1 MHFILDFSKLI
12 HQLLVKYNIIESM
25 ISKSLVS
32 VLSQLILHRDNT
44 NEILHLQYIILHLAK
59 AHANI
64 ILKNESVGV
73 LLHLQAKKPSIYLL
87 SFELYL

>member
-1 MHFILDFSKLI
+1 MYFILDFSKLI
-12 HQLLVKYNIIESM
+12 HQLLVKYNITEST

-32 VLSQLILHRDNT
+32 VLSQLVLHRDNT

-59 AHANI
+59 VHANI